1 MQAMEGVQ
9 ILQLNFLFWWMQA
22 LEGVQILQ
30 SDFLFLWT
38 QLDLPILD
46 GLHDSISGH
55 SFSRIYTW
63 QVTVTRPK
71 PDAVV
76 LLAKAET
83 EAKDTRAGK
92 QQDKFFSKKLP
103 LWQDFKTRFY

>member
-1 MQAMEGVQ
+1 M
-9 ILQLNFLFWWMQA
+9 
-22 LEGVQILQ
+22 
-30 SDFLFLWT
+30 
-38 QLDLPILD
+38 QLDLPISD

-76 LLAKAET
+76 LLAKAERRRPR
-83 EAKDTRAGK
+83 TRGRENNK
-92 QQDKFFSKKLP
+92 ETRFFQKNCHYDKILR
-103 LWQDFKTRFY
+103 QDFTKKQYEKQYRKGSRVTVTVVTV

>member
-1 MQAMEGVQ
+1 MQ
-9 ILQLNFLFWWMQA
+9 L
-22 LEGVQILQ
+22 
-30 SDFLFLWT
+30 D
-38 QLDLPILD
+38 LDLPILD

-83 EAKDTRAGK
+83 EAKDRGGDQEKKRGRK
-92 QQDKFFSKKLP
+92 QQDKILRQDLLKNSTKK
-103 LWQDFKTRFY
+103 

>member
-1 MQAMEGVQ
+1 M
-9 ILQLNFLFWWMQA
+9 
-22 LEGVQILQ
+22 
-30 SDFLFLWT
+30 

-83 EAKDTRAGK
+83 EAKDRGGDQEKKRGRK
-92 QQDKFFSKKLP
+92 QQDKILRQDLLKNSTKK
-103 LWQDFKTRFY
+103 

>member
-1 MQAMEGVQ
+1 M
-9 ILQLNFLFWWMQA
+9 
-22 LEGVQILQ
+22 
-30 SDFLFLWT
+30 
-38 QLDLPILD
+38 QLDLPISD

-83 EAKDTRAGK
+83 EAKDRGGDQEKKRGRK
-92 QQDKFFSKKLP
+92 QQDKILRQDLLNNSTKK
-103 LWQDFKTRFY
+103 